1 MAAKILHIIGEIKIG
16 GVELSVLQ
24 FLENALQFS
33 SDIEHYLCAKFSG
46 HNPEWLTKIPT
57 LNLPTDTENPILI
70 LWNAFKIAR
79 FIKKNRIKI
88 AHSYNRNTTITL
100 LFVQKFLRRKIKTVS
115 SISGI
120 YNLHGFWRTLFNKVF
135 LNTDYTVAP
144 SRCCLEHFVAHYR
157 IPNSPRLHV
166 IYEGIDGSLLP
177 PKNSA
182 GLSET
187 IAIEKDS
194 FKIMM
199 LARFSPI
206 KGQHILVE
214 ALKFLPHDFKYQCI
228 FIGPSKPKYEK
239 YIKNLANRLGIKIS
253 ILYPEFAYLVMHADV
268 IVCPSI
274 RAESFGR
281 VAVEAGFMKKICI
294 ASDSGG
300 HLEII
305 EDGINGFLTKTG
317 NPEDLARKI
326 QYVKNLTN
334 NIKDEIRKSAYETAD
349 THFSIFTHYKQKIKF
364 YKSILNS

>member
-1 MAAKILHIIGEIKIG
+1 MVAKILHIIGEVKIG

-24 FLENALQFS
+24 FLENATNPTS
-33 SDIEHYLCAKFSG
+33 GIEHFLCAKFSV
-46 HNPEWLTKIPT
+46 HTPEWLAKIPK

-70 LWNAFKIAR
+70 LWNAIRIAR
-79 FIKKNRIKI
+79 FIKKHQIDI

-100 LFVQKFLRRKIKTVS
+100 LIAQKFLRKKIKTVS

-120 YNLHGFWRTLFNKVF
+120 YNLQGIWRTLVNKAF
-135 LNTDYTVAP
+135 LKTDYTVAP
-144 SRCCLEHFVAHYR
+144 SRCCLEHFLSHYHMQ
-157 IPNSPRLHV
+157 NSYKFHV

-177 PKNSA
+177 HKNSA

-187 IAIEKDS
+187 IAIEEDS

-206 KGQHILVE
+206 KGQHILIE
-214 ALKFLPHDFKYQCI
+214 ALKFLPPDFKYHCI
-228 FIGPSKPKYEK
+228 LIGPSKPKYEK
-239 YIKNLANRLGIKIS
+239 YIKNLARDFGVEVS
-253 ILYPEFAYLVMHADV
+253 ILHPEFAYLITHADV
-268 IVCPSI
+268 IVCPST

-305 EDGINGFLTKTG
+305 EDGINGFLSKTG
-317 NPEDLARKI
+317 NPEDLAKKI
-326 QYVKNLTN
+326 QYVKNLPDT
-334 NIKDEIRKSAYETAD
+334 IKEGIRTSAYEIAEEN
-349 THFSIFTHYKQKIKF
+349 FSIKKHSQQKMKF
-364 YKSILNS
+364 YEEILKG